1 VSLAE
6 APLAVS
12 DHPVEVLALDE
23 AMTGLAARS
32 ARQARVAEMRLF
44 GGMLV
49 QEVAEALGVSERT
62 VKDDWRVARAWL
74 ARRLR
79 NGQLRNGSAT

>member
-6 APLAVS
+6 ASPAVQDRS
-12 DHPVEVLALDE
+12 VEVLALDE
-23 AMTGLAARS
+23 AITGLAARS
-32 ARQARVAEMRLF
+32 ARQAQVAEMRLF

-49 QEVAEALGVSERT
+49 HEVAEAIGVSERT

-79 NGQLRNGSAT
+79 NGAET